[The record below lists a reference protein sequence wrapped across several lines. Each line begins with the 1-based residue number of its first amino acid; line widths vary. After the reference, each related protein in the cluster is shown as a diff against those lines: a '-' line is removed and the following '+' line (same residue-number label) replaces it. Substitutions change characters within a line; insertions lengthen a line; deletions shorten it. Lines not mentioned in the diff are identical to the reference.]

1 MGIPWGDPVDFLLVN
16 KIQTYFLKN
25 GNFMVH
31 VFLLWLNNG
40 NFVKFYGSCMFFFG
54 CGEEYG
60 HLMVLLQV
68 FMLHC
73 G

>member
-1 MGIPWGDPVDFLLVN
+1 
-16 KIQTYFLKN
+16 
-25 GNFMVH
+25 MVH
-31 VFLLWLNNG
+31 VFFWLNNG

-60 HLMVLLQV
+60 HLMVLIHV